1 MQEGYIYA
9 LQNKSFGEHHI
20 KIGKT
25 TVRPESRAKQLSAGS
40 GVPEYFDVAFTCQVT
55 DCNKAEIKIHERL
68 KAYRTN
74 QKREFFLI
82 PIEVASKVII
92 GVCKEVNEIYGL
104 TVQYPQIIESQS
116 SDKANLELE
125 DSVETTPEDGCW
137 IQSDRIVLFP
147 ADTSILTEEQKQ
159 RIKIIADITANHM
172 LRTLTLDEWIVGF
185 TRDEHPEEEIFI
197 WESIIKAYLKID
209 QVKYLDK
216 DQKKES
222 LSLLLMRSTCSAS
235 QVLKN
240 FKLDRLSRKVAKEIL
255 RNYEDPPKSLLIAEV
270 THYFCKKEANGRLTV
285 IWPELTPPLE
295 CYLK

>member
-25 TVRPESRAKQLSAGS
+25 TDTSEIRAKQLSAGS
-40 GVPEYFDVAFTCQVT
+40 GVPESFDIPFTCQVA
-55 DCNKAEIKIHERL
+55 DCSLAERKIHDRL
-68 KAYRTN
+68 NAYRTN
-74 QKREFFLI
+74 KKREFFLI
-82 PIEVASKVII
+82 PIKVASKVII
-92 GVCKEVNEIYGL
+92 SVCKEVNEIYSL

-125 DSVETTPEDGCW
+125 DSVETTPKDGCW
-137 IQSDRIVLFP
+137 IQSDRTVLSP

-159 RIKIIADITANHM
+159 RIKIIVDITANHM
-172 LRTLTLDEWIVGF
+172 SQTLDEWIVNF
-185 TRDEHPEEEIFI
+185 TQDEDPEEEIFI
-197 WESIIKAYLKID
+197 WESIVKAYLKID

-216 DQKKES
+216 DQKRES
-222 LSLLLMRSTCSAS
+222 LFLLLMRSMCSAS

-240 FKLDRLSRKVAKEIL
+240 FKLEKLSRKVAKEIL
-255 RNYEDPPKSLLIAEV
+255 RNYEDPPKPLLIAEV
-270 THYFCKKEANGRLTV
+270 THYFCKAEANRRLTV